1 MEEHVRGRD
10 EVPAAAFGDA
20 ETARRFQRRLHELR
34 GYDERVKIPD
44 AIKYDESG
52 YPLPPGGPSLAGRL
66 RRLITG

>member
-1 MEEHVRGRD
+1 MEEHVRDRD
-10 EVPAAAFGDA
+10 EVLAAAFGDA

-34 GYDERVKIPD
+34 GYDER
-44 AIKYDESG
+44 G